1 MNKDK
6 IFGIVRHGL
15 TIGAGYLVG
24 KHASAAGINVE
35 EVVGAVM
42 TLIGVGWSIF
52 SKKSAPAAPAGN

>member
-6 IFGIVRHGL
+6 LLGIVRHGL

-24 KHASAAGINVE
+24 KHAKDSGINVE

-42 TLIGVGWSIF
+42 TLVGVVWSVV
-52 SKKSAPAAPAGN
+52 SKPKADVPKP